1 MTDIVLHDI
10 EAILAD
16 RIHRISEARGWSL
29 PDTLLRLLE
38 HGLDVYEGD
47 GRSLLDEYEAG
58 ALELA
63 IAALEQVPN
72 DPGFALIGRTTPQ
85 AASLEQPDQSIPEDF
100 RLVRADFRQG

>member
-10 EAILAD
+10 DEVLAD
-16 RIHRISEARGWSL
+16 RIRRISEARGWSL

-38 HGLDVYEGD
+38 HGLDVHEGD
-47 GRSLLDEYEAG
+47 GRSRFDEREAS

-63 IAALEQVPN
+63 IAALEEVPN

-85 AASLEQPDQSIPEDF
+85 VTAPEQPDQRIPEDF
-100 RLVRADFRQG
+100 RLVPEDFRRR

>member
-10 EAILAD
+10 DELLAD
-16 RIHRISEARGWSL
+16 RIRRISEARGWSL
-29 PDTLLRLLE
+29 PDTLLRLLD

-47 GRSLLDEYEAG
+47 GRSRFDEREAS

-63 IAALEQVPN
+63 IIALEQVPN

-85 AASLEQPDQSIPEDF
+85 VAAPEQPDQRIPEDF
-100 RLVRADFRQG
+100 RLVPEDFRHR

>member
-10 EAILAD
+10 DVVLAD
-16 RIHRISEARGWSL
+16 RIQRISEARGWSL
-29 PDTLLRLLE
+29 PDTLLQLLE

-47 GRSLLDEYEAG
+47 GRSRFDDREAS

-72 DPGFALIGRTTPQ
+72 DPGFALIGRTAPQ
-85 AASLEQPDQSIPEDF
+85 STAPEQPDQSIPEDF
-100 RLVRADFRQG
+100 RLVREDFRPG

>member
-10 EAILAD
+10 DEVLAD
-16 RIHRISEARGWSL
+16 RIRRISEARGWSL
-29 PDTLLRLLE
+29 SDTLLRLLD

-47 GRSLLDEYEAG
+47 GRSRFDEREAS

-63 IAALEQVPN
+63 ITALEQVPN

-85 AASLEQPDQSIPEDF
+85 TMAPEQPDQSIPEDF
-100 RLVRADFRQG
+100 RLVREDFRPG

>member
-10 EAILAD
+10 DAVLAD
-16 RIHRISEARGWSL
+16 RIRRISEARGWSP

-38 HGLDVYEGD
+38 YGLDVCEGD
-47 GRSLLDEYEAG
+47 GRSLLDEREAG

-72 DPGFALIGRTTPQ
+72 DPGFALIGRTTPEI
-85 AASLEQPDQSIPEDF
+85 AAPEEPEQRIPEDF
-100 RLVRADFRQG
+100 RLVREDFRPG

>member
-1 MTDIVLHDI
+1 VTDIVLHDI
-10 EAILAD
+10 DEVLAE
-16 RIHRISEARGWSL
+16 RIRRISEARGWSL
-29 PDTLLRLLE
+29 PDTLLRLLD

-47 GRSLLDEYEAG
+47 GRSRFDEREAS

-85 AASLEQPDQSIPEDF
+85 APVPEQPDQSIPEDF
-100 RLVRADFRQG
+100 RLIREDFRPG